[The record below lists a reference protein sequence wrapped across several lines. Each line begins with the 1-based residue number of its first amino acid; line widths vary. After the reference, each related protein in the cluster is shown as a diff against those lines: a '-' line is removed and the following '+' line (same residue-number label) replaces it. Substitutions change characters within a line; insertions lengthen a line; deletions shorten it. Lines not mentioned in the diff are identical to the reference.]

1 MKHDTVRARHS
12 EQGFTLIEA
21 LIAIVILIFGVAAVS
36 NLLIVAGS
44 SNTVANH
51 STAAAQVASQ
61 QMEAL
66 KATRYDLLVTGGNVD
81 TDTGVT
87 GECGATPVINTFN
100 CNTKGTGGGGDFIG
114 VGTMHVRWQVAA
126 PVVVGSTSVRFITVA
141 AESRAPA
148 LARRSRVVLTTFRTD
163 NP

>member
-1 MKHDTVRARHS
+1 MQHDTIQDRRN

-21 LIAIVILIFGVAAVS
+21 LIAIVILIFGIAAVS
-36 NLLIVAGS
+36 NLLIVAGTT
-44 SNTVANH
+44 NTAANH

-81 TDTGVT
+81 TDTGIT
-87 GECGATPVINTFN
+87 GECGATPVTNTFN
-100 CNTKGTGGGGDFIG
+100 CNTKATGTGGDFLG
-114 VGTMHVRWQVAA
+114 VGTMHVRWQVTA
-126 PVVVGSTSVRFITVA
+126 PVTVGSTSTRFISVS
-141 AESRAPA
+141 AESLAPA
-148 LARRSRVVLTTFRTD
+148 MTRRSRVVLTTFRTD